1 MPTDF
6 RELVLK
12 HKGKVICVLGGAPID
27 QVPKADIYI
36 SANAHHVDK
45 VKPDYVLAM
54 DETHS
59 GKKVA
64 MGDYLRSLTDAPII
78 SPHGYA
84 DYSLGTWPQHPRW
97 VLTGMIA
104 VWAAFMMGAK
114 AVIVAGMDGYG
125 GENGYLDEAKKI
137 SRDVHCPVRVFGGG
151 PLEQAWP
158 AYDPGERF
166 GRYKPHGSIE
176 AWQGKDGLV
185 RIEVKHPCTI
195 RGKDARPGDEFTVMR
210 HEIKRELKHKMVV
223 EV

>member
-1 MPTDF
+1 MDF
-6 RELVLK
+6 RDLILA

-54 DETHS
+54 DETHQH
-59 GKKVA
+59 KKIC
-64 MGDYLRSLTDAPII
+64 MGAHIRALTDAPVI
-78 SPHGYA
+78 SPHPYA
-84 DYSLGTWPQHPRW
+84 DYSLPMWPQHPRW
-97 VLTGMIA
+97 VLTGMIG

-137 SRDVHCPVRVFGGG
+137 SRDVHCPVRVYGGG
-151 PLEQAWP
+151 PMEKAWP

-166 GRYKPHGSIE
+166 GRYKPHGSID
-176 AWQGKDGLV
+176 AWLGKDGQVTV
-185 RIEVKHPCTI
+185 RVRKRCSI
-195 RGKDARPGDEFTVMR
+195 RGRDASPGDEFTLMR
-210 HEIKRELKHKMVV
+210 HEVARELKHKMVV